1 MKKQNMKK
9 TNKGRELKVILAIFL
24 AAFLLMIVYLCWFL
38 LAESESFVN
47 NPYNKRIDALA
58 EKTVRG
64 SILAEDGTVLAYTE
78 PLEGGE
84 DLRVYPFRSEYA
96 HAVGYLGYGKLG
108 LENTANFYLLR
119 SHDATGKRLRHA
131 FTGEKNMGDSLV
143 TTLNPALQDAAYRAL
158 SDYKGAVIAMESE
171 TGKVLAVVSKPD
183 FDPNTIAET
192 YEALSQDNESA
203 SLLNRATQGRYAPG
217 STFKILT
224 TLAYMHEHP
233 TDYPAYTFDCTG
245 SFLSDGKEIHCYHD
259 KAHGEEDLLAS
270 FTNSCNSSYASLSLS
285 LDADRFTKLCNQALF
300 NQRIA
305 FDLPTEA
312 SRFALEEDASDAVRM
327 ETAIGQGKTLA
338 TPLQMAL
345 LVSAIDNGGKV
356 PKPYLMKETVSAD
369 GKTVESFVPKDSRGY
384 TLMSEED
391 ALVMQGYL
399 RSVITDGTGSGLL
412 TDRYEAYGKTGTA
425 EYNSAGDSHS
435 WFVGYARQEGKPDL
449 VVAVILE
456 GAGAGS
462 SYAVPA
468 AKMVFDTY
476 FQ

>member
-58 EKTVRG
+58 EKTIRG

-143 TTLNPALQDAAYRAL
+143 TTLNPALQDAACRAL

-224 TLAYMHEHP
+224 TLVYMHEYPRTICINIHGYVYKYP
-233 TDYPAYTFDCTG
+233 RRCARISTAMCTDIHGNAHKCPRAICTN
-245 SFLSDGKEIHCYHD
+245 IH
-259 KAHGEEDLLAS
+259 
-270 FTNSCNSSYASLSLS
+270 
-285 LDADRFTKLCNQALF
+285 
-300 NQRIA
+300 
-305 FDLPTEA
+305 
-312 SRFALEEDASDAVRM
+312 
-327 ETAIGQGKTLA
+327 
-338 TPLQMAL
+338 
-345 LVSAIDNGGKV
+345 
-356 PKPYLMKETVSAD
+356 
-369 GKTVESFVPKDSRGY
+369 
-384 TLMSEED
+384 
-391 ALVMQGYL
+391 
-399 RSVITDGTGSGLL
+399 GL
-412 TDRYEAYGKTGTA
+412 
-425 EYNSAGDSHS
+425 
-435 WFVGYARQEGKPDL
+435 
-449 VVAVILE
+449 
-456 GAGAGS
+456 
-462 SYAVPA
+462 
-468 AKMVFDTY
+468 
-476 FQ
+476 